1 MFPYLRSSFLAL
13 TALVLSV
20 VTLALP
26 AHSSCPPGTVQVGEE
41 REETSTQII
50 IHPVCQQLPV
60 APVVDPALAR
70 SICSAKRRIA
80 ADQQAIRLMNF
91 DADTESFEKFEWI
104 AREQKAELTNKLL
117 SAALDQGID
126 AASKL
131 PKKLM
136 TLNMDNVHKEI
147 KKLESIGLNKNQRVI
162 DAMYEIAQS
171 IDERKKI
178 KAYNRL
184 LKEVKTAKEIY
195 STGTGI
201 AKDPDNAGLRFL
213 LGALQIAQRNPVLGL
228 WVTAADVSENFAYF
242 VYLTGQVGDLSKLT
256 DDKMKALNKRI
267 VQMKKDMTAFK
278 TAKQKWQASGM
289 TGEPDCK

>member
-41 REETSTQII
+41 REETPTQII

-136 TLNMDNVHKEI
+136 TLNMNNVHKEI

-256 DDKMKALNKRI
+256 DDKMKALNERI